1 MAKKMTKTFN
11 IGDYIV
17 YDRPNNY
24 WDEGNVIDTG
34 DGSYVTIESINGN
47 KRTFFQSTDFKYLF
61 VA

>member
-1 MAKKMTKTFN
+1 MAYKE
-11 IGDYIV
+11 
-17 YDRPNNY
+17 YDHPNNY

-47 KRTFFQSTDFKYLF
+47 KRTFWHSTDFKYLF